1 MKHLLSS
8 ITLLLLST
16 VAFGQVPNTFSSG
29 ETISSSKINA
39 NFSFLANAMAGGNVA
54 AMMHCS
60 GAVGMIDLSN
70 AQIDAF
76 TVYSNP
82 KVAYSN
88 CHSTDN
94 TSFIE
99 SSKFCVINYYYYSD
113 GDGGFACQ
121 SNSSTYLYWA
131 HNLIT
136 AQSLLENK
144 WLFSGVSF
152 RDNYHFVNIFYKVSS
167 D

>member
-16 VAFGQVPNTFSSG
+16 LAFGQVPNTFSSG

-60 GAVGMIDLSN
+60 GVVGMIDLSN

-99 SSKFCVINYYYYSD
+99 SSNLCSFNYYYYTD
-113 GDGGFACQ
+113 GQGGFACQ
-121 SNSSTYLYWA
+121 SSSNANLKWA

-136 AQSLLENK
+136 AQSLLEDK

-152 RDNYHFVNIFYKVSS
+152 RDNSHFVNIFYKVSS